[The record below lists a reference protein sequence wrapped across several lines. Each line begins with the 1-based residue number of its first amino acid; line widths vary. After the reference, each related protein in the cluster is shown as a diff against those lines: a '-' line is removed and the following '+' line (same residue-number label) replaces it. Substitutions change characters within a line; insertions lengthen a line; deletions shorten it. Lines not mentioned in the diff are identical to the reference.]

1 MLRVRISIRAR
12 CTTLCDKVW
21 QWLVTGLVVS
31 STNKTDLHDIT
42 EILLTVALNT
52 IKQTN
57 KQTNNNCVIIRYL
70 LVNNTYRL
78 FLLLQIELI
87 KSHLPYIIIQYIPV
101 FWQKLQNAHNIYPA
115 CRISY
120 IFKDEILLALIDW
133 KSTSITGTQWNQ
145 NPINE

>member
-1 MLRVRISIRAR
+1 ML
-12 CTTLCDKVW
+12 
-21 QWLVTGLVVS
+21 
-31 STNKTDLHDIT
+31 
-42 EILLTVALNT
+42 
-52 IKQTN
+52 IKCLKA

-145 NPINE
+145 NPLQRHRPWRPTIFMYLGIHGWTHFLHNFLIIRIYWHFVSFIVYLTW